1 MATLNTAQ
9 QLRATWSSNTTASR
23 ATTTHISALM
33 ANAEAECAKHLRDS
47 ELDADQYL
55 FDDWSVLVVLD
66 DRVATFN
73 NAGDAQDWIKANNK
87 VDPKPVVTL
96 DGTTVTI
103 NKTPMSIHGKEGKQA
118 AQINALRELVR
129 AEQARTQALLDLQA
143 QLPPNMS
150 QTAFE
155 FVRGYTRILA
165 TSKDWREVGLYELA
179 EVFDRI
185 EKA

>member
-87 VDPKPVVTL
+87 VDPKPAAKPAAPT
-96 DGTTVTI
+96 
-103 NKTPMSIHGKEGKQA
+103 MSELTKLGM
-118 AQINALRELVR
+118 LRELILTK
-129 AEQARTQALLDLQA
+129 QAYEHAYR
-143 QLPPNMS
+143 
-150 QTAFE
+150 E
-155 FVRGYTRILA
+155 FVTGIGRGARKPLNTEQVRILETTVA
-165 TSKDWREVGLYELA
+165 RAAECGMARDIDLEELTELLNA
-179 EVFDRI
+179 I
-185 EKA
+185 GA

>member
-1 MATLNTAQ
+1 MKTTFDKLAIGQRFNLGVNGRYTKTGA
-9 QLRATWSSNTTASR
+9 TTAD
-23 ATTTHISALM
+23 
-33 ANAEAECAKHLRDS
+33 KHSGSGLPVNIAFGH
-47 ELDADQYL
+47 E
-55 FDDWSVLVVLD
+55 LVVTVPD
-66 DRVATFN
+66 AAT
-73 NAGDAQDWIKANNK
+73 
-87 VDPKPVVTL
+87 
-96 DGTTVTI
+96 
-103 NKTPMSIHGKEGKQA
+103 QA